1 MLSPS
6 VYDALSGVKPGLG
19 GEIQFTDALR
29 RMCPDVY
36 AYEFDGKRYDMGD
49 KFGAMQAITEF
60 AVKNEEIGAK
70 YRDYIKK
77 LAERL

>member
-1 MLSPS
+1 
-6 VYDALSGVKPGLG
+6 
-19 GEIQFTDALR
+19 
-29 RMCPDVY
+29 MCPDVY

-49 KFGAMQAITEF
+49 KFGAMQPIPEF

-70 YRDYIKK
+70 YREYIKK